1 MDEWFSIPMILSHLV
16 IWILWSFLQ
25 IALGSELKRVILNP
39 LNLLFINNLIVGVVY
54 QIKKSKKNA
63 C

>member
-1 MDEWFSIPMILSHLV
+1 MILSHLV

-54 QIKKSKKNA
+54 QVKKSKKTA
-63 C
+63 S